1 MKYID
6 IATICEQH
14 KRGEWRYKTED
25 VNNKTSNAVLRKE
38 RERQMDVR
46 KKNKG
51 NTQEGT

>member
-6 IATICEQH
+6 IAIICEQH
-14 KRGEWRYKTED
+14 KRGEWRYNTED
-25 VNNKTSNAVLRKE
+25 VNNKTSNAVPRKE